1 MLPPPDPPW
10 PVSGRAPARLSV
22 DGPAL
27 VVRSDD
33 GSGATTRVRLRG
45 INRSGLQHKAS
56 LRAAGFGD
64 PPDAAGELRAWRG
77 LWNAHAVRLPLA
89 LDQLRPDSA
98 YEADVERVVDA
109 AAETG
114 VYLVLE
120 LHGLG
125 DDPHPT
131 LPPQDEAVAVWS
143 RLAARHGARSHVLF
157 DLWNEPHPESLLGGA
172 MGAVRRRAAWE
183 MWREFAQRLID
194 VIRAAGAGETLI
206 LAGGVDW
213 AYDLSPL
220 HSPSAR
226 LDGRGP
232 LAYATHVYP
241 FKGRAHLA
249 RLFGT
254 HAEWRRAFGRVAAEL
269 PVVITEFGAAP
280 GAADDP
286 HFPGATVAEARD
298 WLEDLLGYVDELG
311 LSALAWSAGDQ
322 PHLVL
327 TREGLEPRNLAR
339 DALDLEAATTPFGEV
354 VRAWLRG

>member
-1 MLPPPDPPW
+1 MHPPPDPPW
-10 PVSGRAPARLSV
+10 PAAGRAPARLRV

-27 VVRSDD
+27 VVERDD
-33 GSGATTRVRLRG
+33 GSGTTARVRLRG
-45 INRSGLQHKAS
+45 LNRSGLQHKAS
-56 LRAAGFGD
+56 LAAAGFGD
-64 PPDAAGELRAWRG
+64 PLVELRGWRE

-89 LDQLRPDSA
+89 LDRLRPDSA
-98 YEADVERVVDA
+98 YEAGVDRVVDA
-109 AAETG
+109 AAQAG
-114 VYLVLE
+114 LYLVLE

-131 LPPQDEAVAVWS
+131 LPPEDEAVVVWS
-143 RLAARHGARSHVLF
+143 RLAARHGARPHVLF
-157 DLWNEPHPESLLGGA
+157 DLWNEPHPESLLGG
-172 MGAVRRRAAWE
+172 GLGGLRRRAAWE

-220 HSPSAR
+220 HSAGAR

-241 FKGRAHLA
+241 FKGRARFA

-254 HAEWRRAFGRVAAEL
+254 HAEWRRAFGRVASEL

-280 GAADDP
+280 GGPDDR
-286 HFPGATVAEARD
+286 HFPGATPADTRA
-298 WLEDLLGYVDELG
+298 WLDDLLGYVDELG
-311 LSALAWSAGDQ
+311 LSALAWSAGDR

-327 TREGLEPRNLAR
+327 TREGLEPRDLTR
-339 DALDLEAATTPFGEV
+339 DRLDPEAPTTPFGEA
-354 VRAWLRG
+354 VRAWLASS

>member
-1 MLPPPDPPW
+1 MPPPPDPPW
-10 PVSGRAPARLSV
+10 PAPGREPARLGI

-27 VVRSDD
+27 VVTRED
-33 GSGATTRVRLRG
+33 GSRAPVRLRG
-45 INRSGLQHKAS
+45 LNRSGLQHKAS
-56 LRAAGFGD
+56 LSAAGFGD
-64 PPDAAGELRAWRG
+64 PPDPAGELRAWRE

-89 LDQLRPDSA
+89 LDRLRPDSA
-98 YEADVERVVDA
+98 YEAEVDRVVDA
-109 AAETG
+109 AAEAG

-125 DDPHPT
+125 DDPYPT
-131 LPPQDEAVAVWS
+131 LPPEDDAVVVWS
-143 RLAARHGARSHVLF
+143 RLAARHGARPHVLF
-157 DLWNEPHPESLLGGA
+157 DLWNEPHPETLLGGA
-172 MGAVRRRAAWE
+172 FGGVRRRAAWE

-194 VIRAAGAGETLI
+194 VIRETGAGETLI

-220 HSPSAR
+220 HAPGAR

-280 GAADDP
+280 GAPDDP
-286 HFPGATVAEARD
+286 HFPRASVEEARA

-311 LSALAWSAGDQ
+311 LSALAWSAGDR

-327 TREGLEPRNLAR
+327 ARDGREPRDLAR
-339 DALDLEAATTPFGEV
+339 DKLDPRTPTTPFGEIV
-354 VRAWLRG
+354 SAWLRA